1 MTLLF
6 FCCEMR
12 HFNINYGIWG
22 AKKTRNV
29 IWSRTVVVSC
39 RDLCPEVHL
48 CKKCWF
54 GKLGAKCEKY
64 NIITVV
70 ATVHK
75 LEMRKL

>member
-1 MTLLF
+1 MNS
-6 FCCEMR
+6 E
-12 HFNINYGIWG
+12 IWG
-22 AKKTRNV
+22 AKKTCNV

-54 GKLGAKCEKY
+54 GKLGAKCGKSKL
-64 NIITVV
+64 ITVV

-75 LEMRKL
+75 FVMRKC